1 MKKTALVVLAMCILT
16 LATPFVC
23 AKPTEAANS
32 DKFLSFVWHSEN
44 GKQIN
49 VDGSPVYNPPGSA
62 DSDAK
67 VIFTQ
72 ASWELNPLKNNFV
85 QIGDESP
92 TAIAASGYE
101 GYLYVQTTV
110 FSPTYRESNYRVYER
125 IMWDDNYIEIMCNER
140 ATLDTTRSPPFS
152 ASGTFVGHGVID
164 GQKVQVTGIREAHQ
178 LPPRTLAL
186 ECIGTIRFSGNAPS

>member
-1 MKKTALVVLAMCILT
+1 MKKTVFVIFAVSLAVAMLT
-16 LATPFVC
+16 TPVM
-23 AKPTEAANS
+23 AKPSAEKNN
-32 DKFLSFVWHSEN
+32 DNFLSFVWHSEN

-49 VDGSPVYNPPGSA
+49 ADGYPKYNPPGSA

-67 VIFTQ
+67 VIFVQ
-72 ASWELNPLKNNFV
+72 ASWELNPSKNNFV

-92 TAIAASGYE
+92 IAIAASGYE

-125 IMWDDNYIEIMCNER
+125 IMWDGNYIEIMCNER

-152 ASGTFVGHGVID
+152 ASGTFVGHGLID
-164 GQKVQVTGIREAHQ
+164 GQKVQLTGIREVRQ
-178 LPPRTLAL
+178 LPPRTLQL
-186 ECIGTIRFSGNAPS
+186 ECIGTLRFLGNAP